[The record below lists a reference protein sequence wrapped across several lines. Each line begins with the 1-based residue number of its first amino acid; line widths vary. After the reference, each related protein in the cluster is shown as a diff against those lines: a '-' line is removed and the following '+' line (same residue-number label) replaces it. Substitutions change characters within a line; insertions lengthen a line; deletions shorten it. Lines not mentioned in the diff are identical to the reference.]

1 MFAVNDV
8 NISCRIYH
16 PIMSSNTPPSA
27 TCGLCSKLYVDP
39 RMLQCLHSFCSKCL
53 KTVLDQQGSR
63 TSFKCP
69 SCKKPTTI
77 SRGGIA
83 ALPKDLRK
91 SYEAEVAQIASKM
104 QSEEKMSCDQCVD
117 PSSGPAVSFCVNCS
131 DFLCNACA
139 KHHKTWRK
147 TLNHD
152 VQPIGGSKSGS
163 NVAAKPLDSLLHKP
177 MNCQLH
183 EDETLKF
190 YCETCGTLICR
201 DCMAI
206 EHAGHTYD
214 RIEKL
219 AEKEKAQLVSLLGN
233 ADSAKAKLDG
243 AIAKGGKIV
252 LQVQAKQKCVEKDI
266 KSAFKALNK
275 TLLNREQALIAKAA
289 EISLGKQTALTMQ
302 GEELKTLHKEIFE
315 TCEIVST
322 ATKVYSPA
330 KMLSAK
336 GTMTYRLEQLLKKF
350 QVVDLE
356 PCRSDMI
363 SSILGTSE
371 VAKYISSFGMV
382 AGGSSPGEA
391 KVDLYIPRAIKG
403 KQKKIVVTTFDA
415 SGKPFSCGGERVEA
429 TLSLLG
435 SEYRPIT
442 AKVVDNKDGTYI
454 ASFTPQRNGEH
465 QLSITIDSMHIKGS
479 PFPIYIRQERN
490 YRSLSTSQQCFALSE
505 SPYDVAVED
514 NQVYVALYNYHCIE
528 IFNQNGQC
536 VRTIGMLGSPGN
548 ADGQFN
554 SPSAI
559 AIRGDVLYVVESGN
573 CRVQKFTT
581 SGKFMSKFGMRG
593 SGNVDLRFSIEAGIT
608 NLFGDDRLDV
618 IRDGHFINPRGIC
631 LDNDGHVY
639 ISNCGNMCIS
649 VFEAD
654 GTFLYHITG
663 SAADGSNLQAPWGLA
678 FDHCRNLHVAD
689 TNTSMIKVFTPQG
702 QYVTQYNSGVNQPAG
717 IAIDDEGNIF
727 IADYYYSS
735 NYHSRLILGQQN
747 YGRMGQSNPVCI
759 LDSKHNIIHSFGV
772 NQNEPRGY
780 ASYGANQNLTGITI
794 DKEGSIYVCDFNACQ
809 IRKF

>member
-1 MFAVNDV
+1 
-8 NISCRIYH
+8 
-16 PIMSSNTPPSA
+16 MSSNTPPSA
-27 TCGLCSKLYVDP
+27 TCSLCSELYVDP
-39 RMLQCLHSFCSKCL
+39 RMLQRLHSFCSKCL

-163 NVAAKPLDSLLHKP
+163 NVAAKPLDSIPHKP

-219 AEKEKAQLVSLLGN
+219 AEKEKSQLVSLLGN

-243 AIAKGGKIV
+243 AITKGGKMV
-252 LQVQAKQKCVEKDI
+252 QQVQAKQKIAEKDI

-275 TLLNREQALIAKAA
+275 AVLNREQSLLAKAA
-289 EISLGKQTALTMQ
+289 EISFGKQTALAMQ
-302 GEELKTLHKEIFE
+302 GEELKMLRKEIIE
-315 TCEIVST
+315 TCEVVSA
-322 ATKVYSPA
+322 ATKVYTPA
-330 KMLSAK
+330 EMLSTK
-336 GTMTYRLEQLLKKF
+336 GTMTNRLEQLLKKF

-363 SSILGTSE
+363 STMLGTSE
-371 VAKYISSFGMV
+371 VAKHITSFGMV
-382 AGGSSPGEA
+382 AGGSSPGKA
-391 KVDLYIPRAIKG
+391 TADLYIPKAIKG

-429 TLSLLG
+429 TLSMLG
-435 SEYRPIT
+435 SGYHPIT
-442 AKVVDNKDGTYI
+442 AKVLDNKDGTYI
-454 ASFTPQRNGEH
+454 ASFTPQWSGEH

-479 PFPIYIRQERN
+479 PFPMYIREDRN
-490 YRSLSTSQQCFALSE
+490 YKSLSSSQQSFVLSG

-514 NQVYVALYNYHCIE
+514 NKVYVALYNYHCIE
-528 IFNQNGQC
+528 VFNQNRQ
-536 VRTIGMLGSPGN
+536 RIHTIGMSRSPGN

-559 AIRGDVLYVVESGN
+559 AIQGDVLYVVEYVN
-573 CRVQKFTT
+573 CRVQKLTT
-581 SGKFMSKFGMRG
+581 SGKFMSKFGTHG
-593 SGNVDLRFSIEAGIT
+593 SG
-608 NLFGDDRLDV
+608 
-618 IRDGHFINPRGIC
+618 DGHLINPRGIC
-631 LDNDGHVY
+631 LDNDGNVY
-639 ISNCGNMCIS
+639 ISDCNNNRIS
-649 VFEAD
+649 VFHAG

-663 SAADGSNLQAPWGLA
+663 STADGSNLQTPWGLA
-678 FDHCRNLHVAD
+678 FDHRGNLHVA
-689 TNTSMIKVFTPQG
+689 NTSTRTIKVFTPQG
-702 QYVTQYNSGVNQPAG
+702 QYITQYNSGVNQPAG
-717 IAIDDEGNIF
+717 IAIDDDRNIF
-727 IADYYYSS
+727 IADYSYHS
-735 NYHSRLILGQQN
+735 NYQRGGLKVGFQN
-747 YGRMGQSNPVCI
+747 HGQSNQVCI
-759 LDSKHNIIHSFGV
+759 LDSMYMIIYSFGDS
-772 NQNEPRGY
+772 QNRQFGHRSAFP
-780 ASYGANQNLTGITI
+780 AVIANQNFTGITI
-794 DKEGSIYVCDFNACQ
+794 DKEGFIYVCNFNGGQ
-809 IRKF
+809 LRKI

>member
-1 MFAVNDV
+1 
-8 NISCRIYH
+8 
-16 PIMSSNTPPSA
+16 MSSNTPPSA

-63 TSFKCP
+63 TSLKCP
-69 SCKKPTTI
+69 TCKKPTTI
-77 SRGGIA
+77 SRGSVA

-117 PSSGPAVSFCVNCS
+117 PSSGPAVSFCINCS
-131 DFLCNACA
+131 DFLCKACA

-147 TLNHD
+147 TLSHD
-152 VQPIGGSKSGS
+152 VQPIGSFQSGS
-163 NVAAKPLDSLLHKP
+163 NVATKPLDTIPHKL

-190 YCETCGTLICR
+190 YCKTCGTLICR

-219 AEKEKAQLVSLLGN
+219 AEKEKSQLVFLLGN

-243 AIAKGGKIV
+243 AIAKGGKV
-252 LQVQAKQKCVEKDI
+252 VQQVQAKQKCVEKDI

-275 TLLNREQALIAKAA
+275 ALLNREQALLTKAA

-322 ATKVYSPA
+322 ATKVYTPA
-330 KMLSAK
+330 EILSAK

-371 VAKYISSFGMV
+371 FARHISSFGMV

-391 KVDLYIPRAIKG
+391 KVDLYIPRAIVG
-403 KQKKIVVTTFDA
+403 KQKKIVITTFGA
-415 SGKPFSCGGERVEA
+415 NGKPFPCGRERVEA

-435 SEYRPIT
+435 SEYHPIT
-442 AKVVDNKDGTYI
+442 AKVVDNEDGTYI
-454 ASFTPQRNGEH
+454 ASFTPQWKGEH
-465 QLSITIDSMHIKGS
+465 QLSVTVDSMHIKGS
-479 PFPIYIRQERN
+479 PFPIYIRQGRN
-490 YRSLSTSQQCFALSE
+490 YRNLSSQQSFALSG
-505 SPYDVAVED
+505 SPYSVAVED
-514 NQVYVALYNYHCIE
+514 NEIYVAVYNHHCIE
-528 IFNQNGQC
+528 VFNQNRKRI
-536 VRTIGMLGSPGN
+536 RTIGRAGSAGN
-548 ADGQFN
+548 ANGQFN

-559 AIRGDVLYVVESGN
+559 AIRGDMLYVVEYVN
-573 CRVQKFTT
+573 CRVQKLST
-581 SGKFMSKFGMRG
+581 SGKFMSTFCARG
-593 SGNVDLRFSIEAGIT
+593 SA
-608 NLFGDDRLDV
+608 
-618 IRDGHFINPRGIC
+618 DGYLNNPRGIC
-631 LDNDGHVY
+631 LDSNGRVF
-639 ISNCGNMCIS
+639 ISDCGNNRIS

-663 SAADGSNLQAPWGLA
+663 NAGDRSNLQAPWGLA
-678 FDHCRNLHVAD
+678 FDHCGNLHVA
-689 TNTSMIKVFTPQG
+689 NTSTRTIKVFTPQG

-717 IAIDDEGNIF
+717 IAIDDDGNIF
-727 IADYYYSS
+727 IADYCYRS
-735 NYHSRLILGQQN
+735 NYHGGGLKAVPFSSQYQGH
-747 YGRMGQSNPVCI
+747 MSQSNQVCI
-759 LDSKHNIIHSFGV
+759 LDSKYTIIHSFGDS
-772 NQNEPRGY
+772 QNKHLGLPSFPAGNE
-780 ASYGANQNLTGITI
+780 NFTGITV
-794 DKEGSIYVCDFNACQ
+794 DKEGSIYVCNFNTCQ